1 MLLDFSGMHEGPSN
15 VQAKGIENDLCIR
28 VGQLERGSIINI
40 STKVLYNDRIKLNAS
55 YTEII
60 MYLHAY

>member
-1 MLLDFSGMHEGPSN
+1 MLLDFSGMREGPSN
-15 VQAKGIENDLCIR
+15 VQVKGIENDLCIR
-28 VGQLERGSIINI
+28 VGQLERGSMINI
-40 STKVLYNDRIKLNAS
+40 STKMLYNDRIKLNAS

>member
-1 MLLDFSGMHEGPSN
+1 MLEGLSN
-15 VQAKGIENDLCIR
+15 VQAKGIGNDLCIW